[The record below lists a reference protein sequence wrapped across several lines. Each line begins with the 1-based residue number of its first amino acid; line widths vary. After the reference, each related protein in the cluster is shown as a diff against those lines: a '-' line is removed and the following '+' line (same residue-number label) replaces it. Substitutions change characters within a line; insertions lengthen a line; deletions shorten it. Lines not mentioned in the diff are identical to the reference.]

1 MPEAKEYPK
10 MKDIYGSLVFDRREM
25 KQRLPK
31 DVYEMLAAAIE
42 GRQKLDSSVADTVAL
57 AMKDWAVSKGADH
70 WAHWFHPL
78 SETTA
83 EKHAAFLT
91 ADENGNPL
99 NSFRGKDLMQSEPD
113 ASSFPSG
120 GTRST
125 FEARGYSA
133 WDPTSP
139 AFIIRSKKGGTL
151 CIPSVFLAYDGSPLD
166 LKTYLLRAMQA
177 AESRAM
183 KMLKLFG
190 NRGVRY
196 VHATVGAEQEFF
208 LLDRP
213 RAQKRPDIRFCGRT
227 LVGSP
232 PPRDQKMED
241 HYFGAIPA
249 RVLSYMEDVQ
259 RDLARL
265 GVDIATRHNEAAR
278 CQFEFAPKFTE
289 ANLSCDQNQLIME
302 TMRKMAREHELRLLF
317 HEKPFQEMNGSG
329 KHINFS
335 FEDSEGRNLLKPST
349 NHRRNVIFLSF
360 LSSFILG
367 VSRHFGLLQASVS
380 TPGNMYRLGGHEAP
394 PFIISVYLGET
405 VAGMIRAIEEGYG
418 DDSVRPAKGTL
429 DLGLPK
435 LPDIVAFDSDRNRT
449 SPIAF
454 TGNKFEFRAP
464 GASQAMAT
472 PVMALLSVWA
482 AGLDEFI
489 KLFEKR
495 IDDGED
501 AVEAAIQTIR
511 EVSEMSRNIRFEG
524 DAYTE
529 KWHKEAEGRA
539 LVKARTIPQGIDLFM
554 EPSTVKMLE
563 EMGVFTKKELEAFH
577 TIKLENFV
585 KNIEIEMS
593 VLRDMVW
600 EGILPAISKQL
611 ILERDSCAAA
621 EELGTKG
628 TDGWKQILSHLAAS
642 KIKLIKQTQEL
653 AKLRERM
660 AAMTTREH
668 ADAIVD
674 SAVPLMAE
682 IRRSADSV
690 EVYLSNEI
698 MPYPNYRN
706 LLSLSA

>member
-25 KQRLPK
+25 KQRLPE

-57 AMKDWAVSKGADH
+57 AMKDWGVSKGADH

-139 AFIIRSKKGGTL
+139 AFIIRSKNGGTL

-241 HYFGAIPA
+241 HYFGAIHA

-405 VAGMIRAIEEGYG
+405 VASMIRAIEEGYC
-418 DDSVRPAKGTL
+418 DDSVRPTKGTL

-495 IDDGED
+495 ISDGED
-501 AVEAAIQTIR
+501 AVEAAIQTVR

-529 KWHKEAEGRA
+529 KWHKEAEGRG

-611 ILERDSCAAA
+611 ILERDSFAVA
-621 EELGTKG
+621 EELGAEG
-628 TDGWKQILSHLAAS
+628 TEGWKQILSHLAAS

-660 AAMTTREH
+660 AAMPPREH

>member
-335 FEDSEGRNLLKPST
+335 FEDSERRNLLKPST

-611 ILERDSCAAA
+611 ILERDSCAVA
-621 EELGTKG
+621 EELGTEG